1 VCAQRLPA
9 HPFALRVI
17 AIRAS
22 DLLLLVGITFI
33 WGLNLITSKV
43 GVGEIPPIL
52 FTFLRFAI
60 VAVVLVP
67 WLRIQPGEMSALVV
81 ASLLVGALSFALNF
95 AALRRATSISSI
107 AIAGQLSVP
116 FATLL
121 SVALLDEMVRWRR
134 WTGIILSFVG
144 IVIMGFDPAIGDRW
158 ESLALVIASAFV
170 GALGLIAVKKLRG
183 FTPLGLL
190 AWTAWIGMPVLL
202 LTSLRVEQPDFVQ
215 LIHDVSWRGWAALAF
230 AAIAASLVAH
240 TGYFHLVQKYPVTS
254 VAPLTTLSP
263 VFAVIFS
270 VVLLG
275 EPISSQILLGGFCTL
290 LGVFIITMREKRIV
304 DTGS

>member
-1 VCAQRLPA
+1 M
-9 HPFALRVI
+9 I
-17 AIRAS
+17 AIRPR
-22 DLLLLVGITFI
+22 DLVLLVGITLL
-33 WGLNLITSKV
+33 WGLNLIVGKV
-43 GVGEIPPIL
+43 GVAEIPPIL

-60 VAVVLVP
+60 IAIVLVP
-67 WLRIQPGEMSALVV
+67 ALRIQPGQMSALVV

-95 AALRRATSISSI
+95 AAIRRATSISSV

-121 SVALLDEMVRWRR
+121 SVALLDEAVRWRR
-134 WTGIILSFVG
+134 WTGILLSFIG
-144 IVIMGFDPAIGDRW
+144 IVVMGFDPRIGDHW

-190 AWTAWIGMPVLL
+190 AWTAWIGLPVLL
-202 LTSLRVEQPDFVQ
+202 LTTLRVEQPDVVQ
-215 LIHDVSWRGWAALAF
+215 LLHDVTWKGWSALAF
-230 AAIAASLVAH
+230 AAIGASLIAH
-240 TGYFHLVQKYPVTS
+240 TGYFHLVQRYPVTS

-263 VFAVIFS
+263 VFSVIFG
-270 VVLLG
+270 VTLLG
-275 EPISSQILLGGFCTL
+275 DPLSRQILIGGACTL
-290 LGVFIITMREKRIV
+290 IGVFIITVREKRIV

>member
-1 VCAQRLPA
+1 L
-9 HPFALRVI
+9 I
-17 AIRAS
+17 AIRPR
-22 DLLLLVGITFI
+22 DLVLLLGITFL
-33 WGLNLITSKV
+33 WGVNVITGKI

-60 VAVVLVP
+60 VALILVP
-67 WLRIQPGEMSALVV
+67 ALRIQPGQMSALVV
-81 ASLLVGALSFALNF
+81 AVLLVGAISFALNF
-95 AALRRATSISSI
+95 AAIRRATSVSSV

-121 SVALLDEMVRWRR
+121 SVALLGETVRWRR
-134 WTGIILSFVG
+134 WTGIVLSFVG
-144 IVIMGFDPAIGDRW
+144 ILIMGFDRRIGDRW

-190 AWTAWIGMPVLL
+190 AWASWIGLPVLL
-202 LTSLRVEQPDFVQ
+202 LTTLRVEQPNFMQ
-215 LIHDVSWRGWAALAF
+215 LLHDDTWKGWASLGF
-230 AAIAASLVAH
+230 AAFGASLIAH

-263 VFAVIFS
+263 VFSVIFG
-270 VVLLG
+270 VTLLG
-275 EPISSQILLGGFCTL
+275 DPLSLQILLGGGCTL
-290 LGVFIITMREKRIV
+290 VGVFIITMREKRIV

>member
-1 VCAQRLPA
+1 M
-9 HPFALRVI
+9 I
-17 AIRAS
+17 AIRPR
-22 DLLLLVGITFI
+22 DLVLLVGITLL
-33 WGLNLITSKV
+33 WGLNLIVGKV
-43 GVGEIPPIL
+43 GVAEIPPIL

-60 VAVVLVP
+60 IAIVLVP
-67 WLRIQPGEMSALVV
+67 ALRIQPGQMSALVV

-95 AALRRATSISSI
+95 AAIRRATSISSV

-121 SVALLDEMVRWRR
+121 SVALLDEAVRWRR
-134 WTGIILSFVG
+134 WTGILLSFIG
-144 IVIMGFDPAIGDRW
+144 IVVMGFDPRIGDHW

-190 AWTAWIGMPVLL
+190 AWTAWIGLPVLL
-202 LTSLRVEQPDFVQ
+202 LTTLRVEQPDFVQ
-215 LIHDVSWRGWAALAF
+215 LLHDVTWKGWSALAF
-230 AAIAASLVAH
+230 AAVGASLIAH
-240 TGYFHLVQKYPVTS
+240 TGYFHLVQRYPVTS

-263 VFAVIFS
+263 VFSVIFG
-270 VVLLG
+270 VTLLG
-275 EPISSQILLGGFCTL
+275 DPLSRQILIGGACTL
-290 LGVFIITMREKRIV
+290 IGVFIITVREKRIV

>member
-17 AIRAS
+17 SIRTG
-22 DLLLLVGITFI
+22 DLFLLVGITLI

-43 GVGEIPPIL
+43 GLGEIPPIL

-81 ASLLVGALSFALNF
+81 AALLIGALSFALNF
-95 AALRRATSISSI
+95 AGLRRATSVTSV

-121 SVALLDEMVRWRR
+121 SVALLDETVRWRR
-134 WTGIILSFVG
+134 WSGIVLSFVG
-144 IVIMGFDPAIGDRW
+144 IVIMGFDPTIGNHW
-158 ESLALVIASAFV
+158 ISLGLVIASAFV

-183 FTPLGLL
+183 FSPLGLL
-190 AWTAWIGMPVLL
+190 AWTGWLGMPVLL
-202 LTSLRVEQPDFVQ
+202 LVSLRVEQPDFVQ
-215 LIHDVSWRGWAALAF
+215 LIHDVSWKGWSALAF
-230 AAIAASLVAH
+230 SALAASLIAH

-263 VFAVIFS
+263 VFSVIFG
-270 VVLLG
+270 VTLLG
-275 EPISSQILLGGFCTL
+275 DPLSRQILIGGFCTL
-290 LGVFIITMREKRIV
+290 LGVVIITVREKRIV

>member
-1 VCAQRLPA
+1 MT
-9 HPFALRVI
+9 
-17 AIRAS
+17 IRPR
-22 DLLLLVGITFI
+22 DLWLLVGVTFL
-33 WGLNLITSKV
+33 WGLNLITGKV

-60 VAVVLVP
+60 VAILLVP
-67 WLRIQPGEMSALVV
+67 ALRIQPGQMSALVV

-95 AALRRATSISSI
+95 AAIRRATSISSI

-121 SVALLDEMVRWRR
+121 SVALLGETVRWRR
-134 WTGIILSFVG
+134 WTGILLSFFG
-144 IVIMGFDPAIGDRW
+144 IVIMGFDPQIGDRW

-190 AWTAWIGMPVLL
+190 AWTAWIGLPVLL
-202 LTSLRVEQPDFVQ
+202 LTTLRVEQPDFVQ
-215 LIHDVSWRGWAALAF
+215 LLHEVTWKGWAALAF
-230 AAIAASLVAH
+230 AALGASIVAH
-240 TGYFHLVQKYPVTS
+240 TGYFYLVQKYPVTS

-263 VFAVIFS
+263 VFSVIFG
-270 VVLLG
+270 VGLLG
-275 EPISSQILLGGFCTL
+275 DPLSLQIIIGGICTL
-290 LGVFIITMREKRIV
+290 AGVVIITTREKRIV
-304 DTGS
+304 DSGS

>member
-1 VCAQRLPA
+1 M
-9 HPFALRVI
+9 I
-17 AIRAS
+17 AIRS
-22 DLLLLVGITFI
+22 GDLLLLVGITFI

-60 VAVVLVP
+60 VAIVLAP
-67 WLRIQPGEMSALVV
+67 ALRLQPGRMSALVV
-81 ASLLVGALSFALNF
+81 ASLLVGAISFALNF
-95 AALRRATSISSI
+95 AAIRRATSISSV
-107 AIAGQLSVP
+107 AIASQLSVP

-121 SVALLDEMVRWRR
+121 SVALLDEAVRWRR
-134 WTGIILSFVG
+134 WTGILLSFIG
-144 IVIMGFDPAIGDRW
+144 IVVMGFDPTIGDHW
-158 ESLALVIASAFV
+158 DSLALVIASAFV

-202 LTSLRVEQPDFVQ
+202 LTSLRIEQPDFVQ
-215 LIHDVSWRGWAALAF
+215 LLHDVTWRGWAALAF
-230 AAIAASLVAH
+230 AAVGASLVAH
-240 TGYFHLVQKYPVTS
+240 TGYFYLVQKYPVTS

-263 VFAVIFS
+263 VFSVIFG
-270 VVLLG
+270 VTLLG
-275 EPISSQILLGGFCTL
+275 DPLSLQILIGGFCTL
-290 LGVFIITMREKRIV
+290 VGVFIITVREKRIV

>member
-1 VCAQRLPA
+1 M
-9 HPFALRVI
+9 I
-17 AIRAS
+17 AIRPR
-22 DLLLLVGITFI
+22 DLLLLVGVTFL
-33 WGLNLITSKV
+33 WGLNLITGKV

-60 VAVVLVP
+60 VALILVP
-67 WLRIQPGEMSALVV
+67 CLRIQPGQMSALVV

-95 AALRRATSISSI
+95 AAIRRATSISSV

-121 SVALLDEMVRWRR
+121 SVALLGETVRWRR

-144 IVIMGFDPAIGDRW
+144 IVIMGFDPRIGDRW

-190 AWTAWIGMPVLL
+190 AWTAWIGLPVLL
-202 LTSLRVEQPDFVQ
+202 LTTLRVEEPDFVQ
-215 LIHDVSWRGWAALAF
+215 LMHDITWKGWAALAF
-230 AAIAASLVAH
+230 AAIGASLVAH

-263 VFAVIFS
+263 VFS
-270 VVLLG
+270 VLFGVTLLG
-275 EPISSQILLGGFCTL
+275 DPLSVQILIGGACTL
-290 LGVFIITMREKRIV
+290 VGVFIITVREKRIV

>member
-1 VCAQRLPA
+1 M
-9 HPFALRVI
+9 I
-17 AIRAS
+17 AIRPR
-22 DLLLLVGITFI
+22 DLLLLVGVTFL
-33 WGLNLITSKV
+33 WGLNLITGKV

-60 VAVVLVP
+60 VALILVP
-67 WLRIQPGEMSALVV
+67 CLRIQPGQMSALVV

-95 AALRRATSISSI
+95 AAIRRATSISSV

-121 SVALLDEMVRWRR
+121 SVALLGETVRWRR

-144 IVIMGFDPAIGDRW
+144 IVIMGFDPRIGDRW

-190 AWTAWIGMPVLL
+190 AWTAWIGLPVLL
-202 LTSLRVEQPDFVQ
+202 LTTLRVEEPDFVQ
-215 LIHDVSWRGWAALAF
+215 LMHDVTWKGWAALAF
-230 AAIAASLVAH
+230 AAVGASLIAH
-240 TGYFHLVQKYPVTS
+240 TGYFHLVQRYPVTS

-263 VFAVIFS
+263 VFS
-270 VVLLG
+270 VLFGVTLLG
-275 EPISSQILLGGFCTL
+275 DPLSVQILIGGACTL
-290 LGVFIITMREKRIV
+290 VGVFIITVREKRIV

>member
-1 VCAQRLPA
+1 M
-9 HPFALRVI
+9 I
-17 AIRAS
+17 SIRTS
-22 DLLLLVGITFI
+22 DLLLLVGITLI

-81 ASLLVGALSFALNF
+81 AALLIGALSFALNF
-95 AALRRATSISSI
+95 AGLRRAASVSSV

-121 SVALLDEMVRWRR
+121 SVALLDETVRWRR

-144 IVIMGFDPAIGDRW
+144 IAIMGFDPTIGNHW
-158 ESLALVIASAFV
+158 VSLALVIASAFV

-183 FTPLGLL
+183 FSPVGLL
-190 AWTAWIGMPVLL
+190 AWTGWIGMPVLL
-202 LTSLRVEQPDFVQ
+202 LVSLRVEQPDFVQ
-215 LIHDVSWRGWAALAF
+215 LIHDVSWKGWGALAF
-230 AAIAASLVAH
+230 AAVGASLIAH

-263 VFAVIFS
+263 VFSVIFG
-270 VVLLG
+270 VTLLG
-275 EPISSQILLGGFCTL
+275 DPLSRQILIGGFCTL
-290 LGVFIITMREKRIV
+290 LGVFIITVREKRIV

>member
-1 VCAQRLPA
+1 VCAQRVPA
-9 HPFALRVI
+9 HPIALRVI
-17 AIRAS
+17 AIKPS
-22 DLLLLVGITFI
+22 DLLLLIGITFI

-67 WLRIQPGEMSALVV
+67 WLRIQPGQMSALVV
-81 ASLLVGALSFALNF
+81 ASLLIGAISFALIF
-95 AALRRATSISSI
+95 AAIRRATSVSSV

-121 SVALLDEMVRWRR
+121 SVALLGETVRWRR
-134 WTGIILSFVG
+134 WTGIILSFIG

-202 LTSLRVEQPDFVQ
+202 LTSLRVEQPDLIQ
-215 LIHDVSWRGWAALAF
+215 LMHDVTWRGWAALAF
-230 AAIAASLVAH
+230 AAAGASLIAH

-263 VFAVIFS
+263 VFSVIFGVS
-270 VVLLG
+270 LLG
-275 EPISSQILLGGFCTL
+275 DPMSLQIILGGLCTL
-290 LGVFIITMREKRIV
+290 VGVFIITMREKRIV